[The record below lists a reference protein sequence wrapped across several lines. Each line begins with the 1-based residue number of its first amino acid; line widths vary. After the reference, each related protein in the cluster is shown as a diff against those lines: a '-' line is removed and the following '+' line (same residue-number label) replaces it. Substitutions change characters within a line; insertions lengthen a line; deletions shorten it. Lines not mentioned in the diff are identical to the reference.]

1 MRGLNDLATDAFNK
15 ASETIRELGQ
25 QILNSSRDMNAL
37 LTAAAEVML
46 IGIEGE
52 LATNL
57 IAAAAEV
64 ALEQFLGA
72 LATFNPCEATE
83 AETQDLLGKAALV
96 SALGS
101 YTGEGLNTAIE
112 YAQIAARVLKAEKEG
127 QPTECQEWKV
137 EVLAPIVSSDN
148 PTNLIMKYNGLFSIS
163 EEGDLVGGGDG
174 TLSGTG
180 YIKTGD
186 CPGGVTYPVEV
197 SFSFLVDGNL
207 RDVNGV
213 TSFQFSTL
221 TGTPL
226 NVTVNAACGDSSQ
239 LALDE
244 IKGMIAAGIG
254 RLPEPMRQVKAQD
267 GASTVLPL
275 EPAGSITV
283 FLVTEK

>member
-1 MRGLNDLATDAFNK
+1 MQQQLRWRWSNSWGRWRHLTLAK
-15 ASETIRELGQ
+15 PRK
-25 QILNSSRDMNAL
+25 
-37 LTAAAEVML
+37 
-46 IGIEGE
+46 
-52 LATNL
+52 
-57 IAAAAEV
+57 
-64 ALEQFLGA
+64 
-72 LATFNPCEATE
+72 

-101 YTGEGLNTAIE
+101 YTGEGINTAIE

-186 CPGGVTYPVEV
+186 CPSGVTYPVEG

-275 EPAGSITV
+275 EPAGDLFLGHEKHCDTSGRVPFQGGFMLMACRTSPWATSWISRLGRYELIQISI
-283 FLVTEK
+283 